1 MISTLVDLAVGLV
14 AFVIELLFWLAL
26 WVCEV
31 LRARSQQR
39 SVQPIAKPVLWG
51 RSRLNAG
58 GTGDAVDARGKKP
71 KVSP

>member
-1 MISTLVDLAVGLV
+1 MISALVDLAVGLI

-26 WVCEV
+26 WVREV

-51 RSRLNAG
+51 RSLNTG
-58 GTGDAVDARGKKP
+58 GTGEAVDARGKKP